1 MDHGRNSTV
10 AHNGSASNVCVLL
23 VIQICVCY
31 QPATPVCYMC
41 VLSVSNYKSAT
52 LTTHIFAATLVT
64 HIFAATHLTHICSDF
79 CHTLIC
85 SNSYNIHKF
94 AATHITYTNLQQLVL
109 THTFVSPTV
118 QHTHIRSCRCGP
130 P

>member
-64 HIFAATHLTHICSDF
+64 HIFAATHLTHIF
-79 CHTLIC
+79 AATLITHIC
-85 SNSYNIHKF
+85 SNSFYK
-94 AATHITYTNLQQLVL
+94 IT
-109 THTFVSPTV
+109 F
-118 QHTHIRSCRCGP
+118 
-130 P
+130 